1 MLAICADTCTVKAMT
16 TWTSDNTNIISVTDA
31 ASKGVPKLVREA
43 ESGHDVVV
51 SRRNRPVAVVIS
63 MARLAAIEERE
74 GDLRDLALVLV
85 RAATDDGQRTSLD
98 DAITALGFDR
108 AELEA
113 KLDAELAANQS

>member
-1 MLAICADTCTVKAMT
+1 MT